1 MGEDD
6 WISDLCSVT
15 SEPGRCELVRKS
27 KIQLSKT
34 HIYIYTSILALEGN
48 HGANNILVDT
58 LLF

>member
-6 WISDLCSVT
+6 WISDVCSVT
-15 SEPGRCELVRKS
+15 WESHRYELERKS

-34 HIYIYTSILALEGN
+34 YLCCISMLALEGT
-48 HGANNILVDT
+48 HGANNIDT